1 MSGKLI
7 DTNILIYLSK
17 KKLDFEKVASQKD
30 RLFISVITYME
41 VWGYQFENDIE
52 KQIIEQ
58 LCQHLPV
65 IDLNPG
71 IVNKVITIRQQHRIK
86 LPDAII
92 LATALTRNLEL
103 VTANTADF
111 NNIDPNLRISN
122 PMI

>member
-17 KKLDFEKVASQKD
+17 KKLDFEKVASQTD

-41 VWGYQFENDIE
+41 VWGYQFEDDTE

-58 LCQHLPV
+58 LCQHLPI

-71 IVNKVITIRQQHRIK
+71 IVNKVIAIRQQHRIK

-111 NNIDPNLRISN
+111 TNIDPDLRISN